1 MTMAKRKKALKQRL
15 YTYEKLNATF
25 YRKMRSGVRGTHE
38 VFLYGRVGPEYR
50 ADDRM
55 WHGIDIVY
63 RGRHGTIRLATVTR
77 LLDGTMYTVHGIGKR
92 RNKSKITRHQIELWK
107 RYAPAF
113 TPQTT
118 RLYGG
123 EAKHY
128 LVRDGT
134 VTPLDA
140 PLGAWLTVHSW
151 MVPKPREWSWGG
163 ANHQHQFRTLQNF
176 PRRCLL
182 FATRLRKSLA
192 EDGQGEV
199 QLRHGHG
206 WGSFWRPAGNTLHVC
221 TPPSTQRD
229 GRQLV
234 VHIAMHDSES
244 RHYHHIDGDW
254 GLAHCQFFALA
265 SGKDKSQMLRWKCAR
280 DAINGIKEWIIGDI
294 YIPGPG

>member
-1 MTMAKRKKALKQRL
+1 MTHHRKALKQRL
-15 YTYEKLNATF
+15 YTYEQLNAKF
-25 YRKMRSGVRGTHE
+25 FRKMRSGVRGTHE

-50 ADDRM
+50 SGGRM
-55 WHGIDIVY
+55 QNGIDIVY
-63 RGRHGTIRLATVTR
+63 RGRHGTIRLATVFR
-77 LLDGTMYTVHGIGKR
+77 LLDGTMYTVHGIGKQ
-92 RNKSKITRHQIELWK
+92 RNKSKLLRHQIELWK

-118 RLYGG
+118 RLYGQ
-123 EAKHY
+123 EEKHY
-128 LVRDGT
+128 LLRDSQ
-134 VTPLDA
+134 VTPLGE
-140 PLGAWLTVHSW
+140 PLGAWLTMPST

-163 ANHQHQFRTLQNF
+163 ANNRFKFRSLQNF
-176 PRRCLL
+176 PRRCKL

-199 QLRHGHG
+199 QLRHWHD
-206 WGSFWRPAGNTLHVC
+206 WGNHWRPEGNTLHVC
-221 TPPSTQRD
+221 TPPSTRRD

-234 VHIAMHDSES
+234 VHIAMHDAES

-254 GLAHCQFFALA
+254 GLKHCQFFALER
-265 SGKDKSQMLRWKCAR
+265 GKDRSNMLRWKCAR

>member
-1 MTMAKRKKALKQRL
+1 MTHHRKPLKQRI
-15 YTYEKLNATF
+15 YTYERLNSRLF
-25 YRKMRSGVRGTHE
+25 KHVRSGKDAYQLY
-38 VFLYGRVGPEYR
+38 LYGRVGVGY
-50 ADDRM
+50 AAGGRM
-55 WHGIDIVY
+55 LHGIDIVY
-63 RGRHGTIRLATVTR
+63 RGKHGNIRLATVYR
-77 LLDGTMYTVHGIGKR
+77 LLDGDTMYTVYGIGKQ
-92 RNKSKITRHQIELWK
+92 RNKSKVLRHQIELWK

-118 RLYGG
+118 RLYAG
-123 EAKHY
+123 AAQHY

-134 VTPLDA
+134 VTPLA
-140 PLGAWLTVHSW
+140 SPLGTWLTVPST

-163 ANHQHQFRTLQNF
+163 ANNRFKFRSLQNF

-199 QLRHGHG
+199 QLRHWHD
-206 WGSFWRPAGNTLHVC
+206 WGNHWRPEGNTLHVC
-221 TPPSTQRD
+221 TPPSTRRD

-254 GLAHCQFFALA
+254 GLKHCQFFALER
-265 SGKDKSQMLRWKCAR
+265 GKDKSHMLRWKCAR